1 MTPDVV
7 HFPEGLPGFESCRR
21 YVVMAG
27 PSFEPF
33 CSLQGQGA
41 DAPAFVTI
49 DPRRV
54 TPDFPCTLDATDRA
68 RLHLSPDDGPDA
80 TPLLWLAI
88 VTVDDA
94 GATVN
99 LRAPIVINPQSMR
112 GVQLM
117 PAGSMQP
124 LALSLLPAEG
134 V

>member
-1 MTPDVV
+1 MTPDMV

-54 TPDFPCTLDATDRA
+54 APDFPCALDPTDRA
-68 RLHLSPDDGPDA
+68 RLHLSPDETPDS

-88 VTVDDA
+88 ASSAFWPRVRPLTLAATATLNYSNWSSIRPTADR
-94 GATVN
+94 ATVHD
-99 LRAPIVINPQSMR
+99 
-112 GVQLM
+112 
-117 PAGSMQP
+117 
-124 LALSLLPAEG
+124 
-134 V
+134 